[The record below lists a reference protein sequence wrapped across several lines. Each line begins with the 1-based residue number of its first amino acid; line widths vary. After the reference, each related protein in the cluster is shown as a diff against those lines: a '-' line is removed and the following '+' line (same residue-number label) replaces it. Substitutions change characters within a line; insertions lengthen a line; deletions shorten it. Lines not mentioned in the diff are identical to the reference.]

1 MLSLPRDFPGR
12 EDILVFAFSVVLF
25 SLVVQGLTIKPL
37 LERLGVN
44 QKEEGNQEYEELLAK
59 GHRLETA
66 IKEVQQVKHNLLIH
80 EAVSSELTD
89 QYKKEVSQL
98 HQQTNKLFE
107 TYPELKNK
115 QQTILKKHSL
125 YAQYQA
131 IENLSKEDI
140 ISNEVAE
147 LEQARIIDEIV
158 RLQNDH

>member
-1 MLSLPRDFPGR
+1 SLSIALVLSLPRDFPGR

-66 IKEVQQVKHNLLIH
+66 IQEVQQVKHHLLIH

-89 QYKKEVSQL
+89 QYKEEVSQL

-107 TYPELKNK
+107 TYPEL
-115 QQTILKKHSL
+115 
-125 YAQYQA
+125 
-131 IENLSKEDI
+131 
-140 ISNEVAE
+140 
-147 LEQARIIDEIV
+147 
-158 RLQNDH
+158 